1 MEQQR
6 RGVPAARRR
15 RRGRA
20 LHRRGPSP
28 RSGFLRRDG
37 EPRPP
42 LPQDEAPWRDGPVG
56 GSCAPVP
63 RSTVA
68 LAREGD
74 RAPRTPGI
82 DPRNQGVR
90 ACARPG
96 SQVEGGSGRI
106 AKGEDPSRDDG
117 LLPRC
122 LRMLRNAPRGGSG
135 LRGVR
140 DPRPL
145 PRGDDVSLPSLAE
158 VEHSDWPSLQRMCET
173 LGLNP
178 KGRSAVVRMRV
189 ADYVRHRA
197 HSPSWRPAREHQA
210 ALLTRLGHPDLAEHV
225 WESTIQL
232 EAPAPW
238 VGLGHA
244 QLAGG
249 FLAEAA
255 KSFGRAAQM
264 GDPSAELHRAET
276 LAAGGDYQ
284 GAVGACEAYLATH
297 ARDLRGLL
305 MKSTFLAR
313 SGFEEEAIKV
323 LHTAAELHPEVSL
336 LKRTL
341 GLALLRSGHHAA
353 AADAL
358 LEYSIRVPTTA
369 YLYDVGET
377 LSL

>member
-1 MEQQR
+1 M
-6 RGVPAARRR
+6 
-15 RRGRA
+15 GR
-20 LHRRGPSP
+20 
-28 RSGFLRRDG
+28 
-37 EPRPP
+37 
-42 LPQDEAPWRDGPVG
+42 
-56 GSCAPVP
+56 SCAPVP

-68 LAREGD
+68 VAREGD
-74 RAPRTPGI
+74 RARRPPRVH
-82 DPRNQGVR
+82 PRDEGVR
-90 ACARPG
+90 ACALPG
-96 SQVEGGSGRI
+96 SEVERGSCRI
-106 AKGEDPSRDDG
+106 AEGEDPPRDDG

-122 LRMLRNAPRGGSG
+122 LRMLRDAPRGGSG
-135 LRGVR
+135 LRGMR
-140 DPRPL
+140 DSRPL

-255 KSFGRAAQM
+255 KSFARAAQM
-264 GDPSAELHRAET
+264 GDPSGELHRAET
-276 LAAGGDYQ
+276 LAAVGAYQ
-284 GAVGACEAYLATH
+284 GVGRACSAHLPAH
-297 ARDLRGLL
+297 APAPPGPP
-305 MKSTFLAR
+305 MKSSCLAR
-313 SGFEEEAIKV
+313 SGFEEEAITV
-323 LHTAAELHPEVSL
+323 LHTAAELHPEISL
-336 LKRTL
+336 
-341 GLALLRSGHHAA
+341 
-353 AADAL
+353 
-358 LEYSIRVPTTA
+358 
-369 YLYDVGET
+369 
-377 LSL
+377 

>member
-1 MEQQR
+1 M
-6 RGVPAARRR
+6 
-15 RRGRA
+15 GR
-20 LHRRGPSP
+20 
-28 RSGFLRRDG
+28 
-37 EPRPP
+37 
-42 LPQDEAPWRDGPVG
+42 
-56 GSCAPVP
+56 SCAPVP

-74 RAPRTPGI
+74 RARRPPRVH
-82 DPRNQGVR
+82 PRDEGVR

-96 SQVEGGSGRI
+96 SEVERGSCRI
-106 AKGEDPSRDDG
+106 AEGEDPPRDDG
-117 LLPRC
+117 LLPRS
-122 LRMLRNAPRGGSG
+122 LRMLRDAPRGGSG
-135 LRGVR
+135 LRGMR
-140 DPRPL
+140 DPGSL

-255 KSFGRAAQM
+255 KSFARAAQM
-264 GDPSAELHRAET
+264 GDPSGELHRAET
-276 LAAGGDYQ
+276 LAEGGGYLW
-284 GAVGACEAYLATH
+284 AVGAREALPATH
-297 ARDLRGLL
+297 PPGLRRLL
-305 MKSTFLAR
+305 VEITIPVR
-313 SGFEEEAIKV
+313 
-323 LHTAAELHPEVSL
+323 P
-336 LKRTL
+336 
-341 GLALLRSGHHAA
+341 
-353 AADAL
+353 
-358 LEYSIRVPTTA
+358 
-369 YLYDVGET
+369 
-377 LSL
+377 

>member
-1 MEQQR
+1 M
-6 RGVPAARRR
+6 
-15 RRGRA
+15 
-20 LHRRGPSP
+20 
-28 RSGFLRRDG
+28 
-37 EPRPP
+37 
-42 LPQDEAPWRDGPVG
+42 
-56 GSCAPVP
+56 
-63 RSTVA
+63 
-68 LAREGD
+68 
-74 RAPRTPGI
+74 
-82 DPRNQGVR
+82 
-90 ACARPG
+90 
-96 SQVEGGSGRI
+96 
-106 AKGEDPSRDDG
+106 
-117 LLPRC
+117 
-122 LRMLRNAPRGGSG
+122 
-135 LRGVR
+135 
-140 DPRPL
+140 
-145 PRGDDVSLPSLAE
+145 SLPSLAE

-178 KGRSAVVRMRV
+178 RGRSAVVRMRV

-197 HSPSWRPAREHQA
+197 HPPSWRPAREHQA
-210 ALLTRLGHPDLAEHV
+210 ALLTRLGHPDLAERV

-255 KSFGRAAQM
+255 KSFARAAQM
-264 GDPSAELHRAET
+264 GDPSGELHRAET

-284 GAVGACEAYLATH
+284 GAVGACEAYLTTH

-323 LHTAAELHPEVSL
+323 LHTAAELHPEVPL

-341 GLALLRSGHHAA
+341 GIALLRSGHHAA

-358 LEYSIRVPTTA
+358 QEAALREPKGIDAQVDRGAALLLAGRTREAIGVLRETLETDPTRADALNNLGVA
-369 YLYDVGET
+369 YLAMGRPKSAAVNLERAAKHRESPRILLNLGKVMEDAHEPAEAVRAYDQVLKLRAKDPEAVAGRKRLGVPSKSRRSPRKGTAKSPKKATRTVRRKTVPSTEAPP
-377 LSL
+377 S

>member
-1 MEQQR
+1 M
-6 RGVPAARRR
+6 
-15 RRGRA
+15 
-20 LHRRGPSP
+20 
-28 RSGFLRRDG
+28 
-37 EPRPP
+37 
-42 LPQDEAPWRDGPVG
+42 
-56 GSCAPVP
+56 
-63 RSTVA
+63 
-68 LAREGD
+68 
-74 RAPRTPGI
+74 
-82 DPRNQGVR
+82 
-90 ACARPG
+90 
-96 SQVEGGSGRI
+96 
-106 AKGEDPSRDDG
+106 
-117 LLPRC
+117 
-122 LRMLRNAPRGGSG
+122 
-135 LRGVR
+135 
-140 DPRPL
+140 
-145 PRGDDVSLPSLAE
+145 PSLAE

-178 KGRSAVVRMRV
+178 KGRSAIVRMRV

-197 HSPSWRPAREHQA
+197 HPPSWRPAREHQA
-210 ALLTRLGHPDLAEHV
+210 ALLTRLGHPDLAERV

-255 KSFGRAAQM
+255 KSFARAAQM
-264 GDPSAELHRAET
+264 GDPSGELHRAET

-284 GAVGACEAYLATH
+284 GAIGAREGYLTTPAP
-297 ARDLRGLL
+297 DPRGRP
-305 MKSTFLAR
+305 MESTFLAR

-358 LEYSIRVPTTA
+358 QEAAHRDPKDTDAEVGRGAALLLAGRTREAIGVLRETLETDPTRADALNNLRVAYLGMGRMKSAAVNLERAAKHRESPRILLNLGKVLEEAHEPAEAVRAYEQVLKLRPKDSEAVAGRKRVGVSAKARRTPRKRTASPKKGAPTTRRKTTPSSDA
-369 YLYDVGET
+369 T
-377 LSL
+377 TS

>member
-1 MEQQR
+1 
-6 RGVPAARRR
+6 
-15 RRGRA
+15 
-20 LHRRGPSP
+20 
-28 RSGFLRRDG
+28 
-37 EPRPP
+37 
-42 LPQDEAPWRDGPVG
+42 VG

-74 RAPRTPGI
+74 RARRTPGI
-82 DPRNQGVR
+82 DPCNQGVR

-96 SQVEGGSGRI
+96 SQVERGSCRI
-106 AKGEDPSRDDG
+106 AKGEDPPRDDG
-117 LLPRC
+117 LLPRG
-122 LRMLRNAPRGGSG
+122 LRMLRDAPRGGPG
-135 LRGVR
+135 LRGMR
-140 DPRPL
+140 DPGPL
-145 PRGDDVSLPSLAE
+145 PGGDDVSLPSLAE

-178 KGRSAVVRMRV
+178 KGRSTVVRMRV

-197 HSPSWRPAREHQA
+197 HPPSWRPAREHQA

-255 KSFGRAAQM
+255 KSFARAAQM
-264 GDPSAELHRAET
+264 GDPSGELHRAET
-276 LAAGGDYQ
+276 LAAGGGYQ
-284 GAVGACEAYLATH
+284 GAAGPRRARLATPP
-297 ARDLRGLL
+297 RDLRGLL

-313 SGFEEEAIKV
+313 SGFEEEANKV
-323 LHTAAELHPEVSL
+323 LHTAAELHPEVAL
-336 LKRTL
+336 IRRTL
-341 GLALLRSGHHAA
+341 GLALLRTGHHAA

-358 LEYSIRVPTTA
+358 QEAVHRDPK
-369 YLYDVGET
+369 DVDAESAG
-377 LSL
+377 

>member
-1 MEQQR
+1 M
-6 RGVPAARRR
+6 
-15 RRGRA
+15 
-20 LHRRGPSP
+20 
-28 RSGFLRRDG
+28 RD
-37 EPRPP
+37 
-42 LPQDEAPWRDGPVG
+42 
-56 GSCAPVP
+56 S
-63 RSTVA
+63 
-68 LAREGD
+68 
-74 RAPRTPGI
+74 
-82 DPRNQGVR
+82 
-90 ACARPG
+90 
-96 SQVEGGSGRI
+96 
-106 AKGEDPSRDDG
+106 
-117 LLPRC
+117 
-122 LRMLRNAPRGGSG
+122 
-135 LRGVR
+135 
-140 DPRPL
+140 RPL
-145 PRGDDVSLPSLAE
+145 PGGDDVSLPSLAE
-158 VEHSDWPSLQRMCET
+158 VEHSDWPALQRMCET

-189 ADYVRHRA
+189 ADYVRHRV
-197 HSPSWRPAREHQA
+197 HPPSWRPAREHQA
-210 ALLTRLGHPDLAEHV
+210 ALLTRLGHPDLAERV

-255 KSFGRAAQM
+255 KSFARAAQM
-264 GDPSAELHRAET
+264 GDPSGELHRAET

-297 ARDLRGLL
+297 ALDLRGLL

-323 LHTAAELHPEVSL
+323 LHTATELHPEVPL

-358 LEYSIRVPTTA
+358 QEAAHRDPKDIDAQVGRGAALLLAGRTREAIGVLRETLETDSTRADSLNNLGVAYLAMGRTKSAAVNLERAAKHRESPRILLNLGKVMEDAHEPAEAMRAYDQVLKLRAKDPEAVAGRKRLGGPAKSRRSPRKGTVKSLKRAPRTIRTKSTPTTEA
-369 YLYDVGET
+369 P
-377 LSL
+377 SS